1 MVGNLKSL
9 LFYLIFGIRWWLI
22 LGEKWVVWILI
33 VVIEGG
39 LFFNK
44 IDEFLLVEK
53 LFVLIWKSVLIVMF
67 VGWGIIFFVNV
78 NRGYDL
84 RYKSN
89 WILI

>member
-9 LFYLIFGIRWWLI
+9 LFYLIFWIRWWLI

-33 VVIEGG
+33 VGFEGG

-78 NRGYDL
+78 NRG
-84 RYKSN
+84 
-89 WILI
+89 

>member
-9 LFYLIFGIRWWLI
+9 LFYLIFWIRWWLI

-67 VGWGIIFFVNV
+67 VGWGIIFFVIV

-84 RYKSN
+84 RYKSY

>member
-9 LFYLIFGIRWWLI
+9 LFYLIFWIRWWLI

-33 VVIEGG
+33 VEFEGC

-78 NRGYDL
+78 NRG
-84 RYKSN
+84 
-89 WILI
+89 